1 MVSGESYQV
10 AVMAAGAACAA
21 VDAVLRG
28 EAKNAFVPLRP
39 PGHHAGPSGLVYSD
53 DGCPAESQGFCL
65 LNNAMI
71 AAAYAKYAWR
81 DTVSKIAVV
90 DFDVHAGNGSCA
102 IVRNLR
108 PHTHTRRI
116 APQTSVTVPS
126 YKPWLDKNDSENV
139 FFGSIHLQHD
149 GFYPRQV
156 IKRICIS
163 RHSPAYFQ
171 IHLHW
176 FSSLIQNQ
184 TRFGSNFSER
194 TSHQNPKPCQTSTIY
209 DPSSEPEF
217 VGEASGTMTDPNFP
231 WIVNIPMQA
240 TSTHAECSPVFRR
253 LVSEELIPKL
263 KSFGPDLI
271 IVSAGF
277 DGHHDDMDGNR
288 GMFHLVEDDYEWIT
302 EELIQVANTHANGRI
317 VSVLEGGYHVPKP
330 SRKRKLPQEEAFVL
344 TSALASSCVVHVKAL
359 ANA

>member
-149 GFYPRQV
+149 GFYPR
-156 IKRICIS
+156 
-163 RHSPAYFQ
+163 
-171 IHLHW
+171 
-176 FSSLIQNQ
+176 
-184 TRFGSNFSER
+184 
-194 TSHQNPKPCQTSTIY
+194 QTSTIY